1 MPAPPATGTLRV
13 LDITKFYSPARGGVR
28 TYLDA
33 KMRHFLQREVSHALV
48 VPGPKRGRHRS
59 GNTTIYTVPGP
70 PIPFTPGYRFLL
82 SAGALE
88 AIFREERPQVL
99 EVGSPFLVP
108 LITRRATR
116 RGRIP
121 TLGFFHADLVRTY
134 LEPYAM
140 GLPEPV
146 RAWMADR
153 TWQYVR
159 SVYSRFDLTVAASP
173 SVARELRDRGVP
185 NVETVGLGVELDR
198 FSPDR
203 RTPVLRKRLGVP
215 KTKSIALFAGRL
227 CPEKG
232 LDVVVDA
239 HERMDAA
246 HRPYLLLVGEGP
258 SEKDLR
264 RRASGRADFSVL
276 PPLTDREEMAEV
288 FASADIYV
296 ASGPGETFGLATAE
310 ALASGLPVVGVA
322 SGAVPDRVEGSG
334 AGELYRRGDPA
345 SAAEALARMVGRLGS
360 ELTAAAR
367 AHAEK
372 AYDWTRTFDTLLGFY
387 EQLSRKGDGK

>member
-1 MPAPPATGTLRV
+1 MPAPPAAGTLRV
-13 LDITKFYSPARGGVR
+13 LDVTKFYSAARGGVR

-33 KMRHFLQREVSHALV
+33 KMRHFRQREVSHALV
-48 VPGPKRGRHRS
+48 VPGAKRSRRRS
-59 GNTTIYTVPGP
+59 GNTTVYTVPGP

-88 AIFREERPQVL
+88 AILREERPQVL

-108 LITRRATR
+108 LIIRRATR
-116 RGRIP
+116 RRRIP

-134 LEPYAM
+134 LEPYVM
-140 GLPEPV
+140 GFPEPV
-146 RAWMADR
+146 RAWMENR

-173 SVARELRDRGVP
+173 SVARELTDRGVP
-185 NVETVGLGVELDR
+185 NVETVGLGVDLDR
-198 FSPDR
+198 FSPHR
-203 RTPVLRKRLGVP
+203 RSPALRSRLGVRETIP
-215 KTKSIALFAGRL
+215 IALFAGRL

-239 HERMDAA
+239 HARMDAA
-246 HRPYLLLVGEGP
+246 HRPHLLFVGEGP
-258 SEKDLR
+258 SSERLR
-264 RRASGRADFSVL
+264 RKASGRGDFSVL
-276 PPLTDREEMAEV
+276 PAISDRELMAEV
-288 FASADIYV
+288 FASADIYL

-334 AGELYRRGDPA
+334 AAELYRRGDA
-345 SAAEALARMVGRLGS
+345 DSAAQALARMMGRLGP

-372 AYDWTRTFDTLLGFY
+372 AYDWNRTFDTLLGFY
-387 EQLSRKGDGK
+387 ERLAREGGQR